1 MSGDREGMMNRTDA
15 TNPKFNNDDCSL
27 KAALGSGLLQAG
39 MGWCMFLCRRGTKMR
54 TVLCED
60 HSSKHGDAGFWRKTL
75 GSRTA

>member
-39 MGWCMFLCRRGTKMR
+39 MG
-54 TVLCED
+54 
-60 HSSKHGDAGFWRKTL
+60 
-75 GSRTA
+75 